1 MKDIGKL
8 LFVCTGNS
16 CRSIMAE
23 AYMTKRLQEEGM
35 LIEVRS
41 AGTLGVN
48 GVSPSAGAKKILKNE
63 KILAEGLKSKAL
75 TDDLL
80 KWADLV
86 VVMEPMHKEMIIT
99 SLPELS
105 DKVYF
110 LREFG
115 DDTGNLVIPDPI
127 GRPIAFYK
135 VAFKIIQK
143 SIEGLIK
150 WLKEE

>member
-1 MKDIGKL
+1 MKDIGTL

-48 GVSPSAGAKKILKNE
+48 GVTPSAGAK